1 MKVNELDIALVI
13 SRCRSSHISPC
24 NFLIERNRPLVS
36 GYFEAWEY
44 GPVHPTAYQA
54 FKTAGSQPISFRARR
69 LDAATGARM
78 DILPPNDVE
87 ITRHAARIMQSYGS
101 MMPGRLVD

>member
-24 NFLIERNRPLVS
+24 NFFDRKKPAPRVRLFRGV
-36 GYFEAWEY
+36 GVW
-44 GPVHPTAYQA
+44 PVHPTAYQA

-87 ITRHAARIMQSYGS
+87 ITRHAARIMQSY
-101 MMPGRLVD
+101 